1 MTTQPTLL
9 TVVLN
14 YKTPDMTLQAVEA
27 ALREMEGIE
36 GHLVVVD
43 NDSKD
48 GSFEKMRAEVA
59 RKDWDENG
67 RVKVIQSGHNGGFGS
82 GNNFGIL
89 AGLSAEPATEFV
101 YILNSDAFPDQG
113 SIRAL
118 IASLQ
123 DNPEIGFAGSYIHGP
138 DGDPHATAFRFP
150 GLLSE
155 FEGAIRFGPV
165 RKLLSKYIISLP
177 IPKTTQKVDWLA
189 GASMMMRRGVLQKI
203 GLFDE
208 NYFLYFEE
216 TDLCLRAAKAGYPV
230 LFVRESEVT
239 HIGSVS
245 TGMKTWRRMPQ
256 YWFASRKY
264 YFTKNHGAIYAMLAT
279 VFHVTGGLFWRLRR
293 LIQGKPQ
300 ADPDHF
306 IRDLIAYDLQNFP
319 KRNSANIPEIPRG

>member
-1 MTTQPTLL
+1 M
-9 TVVLN
+9 
-14 YKTPDMTLQAVEA
+14 
-27 ALREMEGIE
+27 
-36 GHLVVVD
+36 
-43 NDSKD
+43 
-48 GSFEKMRAEVA
+48 
-59 RKDWDENG
+59 
-67 RVKVIQSGHNGGFGS
+67 
-82 GNNFGIL
+82 
-89 AGLSAEPATEFV
+89 
-101 YILNSDAFPDQG
+101 NSDAFPDQG

-165 RKLLSKYIISLP
+165 SKLLSKYIISLP

-264 YFTKNHGAIYAMLAT
+264 YFTKNYGAIYAMLAT
-279 VFHVTGGLFWRLRR
+279 ISHVTGGLFWRLRR
-293 LIQGKPQ
+293 LIQRKPQ

-319 KRNSANIPEIPRG
+319 KRNSANIPEIPSG